1 MAIRKIAR
9 MGQPVLR
16 KVAGAIPIEDIPSP
30 AIQNL
35 IQDMR
40 DTVIDADGAGLAAP
54 QIYESKR
61 IVILRFHHS
70 EDFQVWI
77 NPEITALSEEQLL
90 TFEGCLSV
98 PDLRGAVPRISQ
110 IHVKAYNER
119 GEAFELTLEDYPAI
133 VAQHE
138 CDHLDG
144 ILDRSHVD
152 PLIGKSVQRCVEC
165 RGLSRPRR
173 PRDQNQTVRSANPV
187 LEGRAIFGVEPE
199 IR

>member
-1 MAIRKIAR
+1 MRIFLWALIYPHSL
-9 MGQPVLR
+9 QDTLNNQVL
-16 KVAGAIPIEDIPSP
+16 

-77 NPEITALSEEQLL
+77 NPEITPLSEEQLL

-98 PDLRGAVPRISQ
+98 PGVNEEITRPDSIYLSWQDDQRG
-110 IHVKAYNER
+110 
-119 GEAFELTLEDYPAI
+119 
-133 VAQHE
+133 
-138 CDHLDG
+138 
-144 ILDRSHVD
+144 
-152 PLIGKSVQRCVEC
+152 
-165 RGLSRPRR
+165 
-173 PRDQNQTVRSANPV
+173 
-187 LEGRAIFGVEPE
+187 
-199 IR
+199 